1 MTAIATGVFKTVT
14 QKRQTALGTIAP
26 GGAATGQYLR
36 RVKSTLDLDKTTY
49 KSAEIL
55 VSQQRRDFRHG
66 VWSDAG
72 TISGEISVGGYQ
84 PFMES
89 ICRQVVQAA
98 DTTGALVNVTAAVTV
113 SPAGTFTRAAGSFL
127 TDGFNVGDVIS
138 WSGWATTGVPNNAHN
153 FIITALTATVM
164 TVYPID
170 GVAVAAKASGDSVT
184 GVLVGKKTFIPAS
197 GQVKHYYTIEHW
209 FGDAN
214 NGTGE
219 SEVFTDVVISK
230 MSVKLPASGMATV
243 DFDCMGLSMTPAQAQ
258 YFTSPTAAPTGGIEA
273 AVNGLC
279 ILNGAVVGLITSINF
294 DINGNYSAPGGV
306 VGSNKDPDIFPGSI
320 DATGILTILFSDHTI
335 RDYFVN
341 ETEVSLMTVLTA
353 NGTASSPFTSFVF
366 PRVKLGGAKKDDQE
380 KGLSMTVPFTA
391 LENTA
396 TAAANLSTI
405 AIQDSAFA

>member
-14 QKRQTALGTIAP
+14 QKRQSALGVIAP

-36 RVKSTLDLDKTTY
+36 RTKSTLDLTKQTY

-66 VWSDAG
+66 VWADAG
-72 TISGEISVGGYQ
+72 TISGELSVGGYQ

-89 ICRQVVQAA
+89 LCRQVVQAA
-98 DTTGALVNVTAAVTV
+98 DTTGALTNVTAAVTV
-113 SPAGTFTRAAGSFL
+113 SPAGTFTRAAGSYI
-127 TDGFNVGDVIS
+127 TDGWNVGDIIN
-138 WSGWATTGVPNNAHN
+138 WAGWATTGVPNNAHN

-170 GVAVAAKASGDSVT
+170 GVAVGAKAAGDSVT
-184 GVLVGKKTFIPAS
+184 ATLVGKKTFIPAS

-209 FGDAN
+209 FGDVSQ
-214 NGTGE
+214 

-230 MSVKLPASGMATV
+230 MSAKLPATGMATV
-243 DFDCMGLSMTPAQAQ
+243 DFDAMGLSMNTAQVQ

-279 ILNGAVVGLITSINF
+279 ILNGVVIGLITGINF
-294 DINGNYSAPGGV
+294 DFNGNYSAPGGV

-320 DATGILTILFSDHTI
+320 DITGTLTVLFSDQTI
-335 RDYFVN
+335 RDLFVN
-341 ETEVSLMTVLTA
+341 ETETSLMTVLTA
-353 NGTASSPFTSFVF
+353 NGTANSPFTSFVF
-366 PRVKLGGAKKDDQE
+366 PRVKMGGAGKDDQE
-380 KGLSMTVPFTA
+380 KGLTMTCPFTA
-391 LENTA
+391 LENTSSA
-396 TAAANLSTI
+396 LNANLSTI